1 MTAPATSADRW
12 LARSHSWLG
21 IGLLGGF
28 LLYHL
33 AGLWPA
39 LDSREAWV
47 LARLDRSENRTLVGW
62 VLVVLVVHGV
72 LGAMRMARTPAA
84 QLSKDERG
92 LRRIQAASGVLVA
105 AFVVYHVGQLWG
117 LDSEPHGSSRALYGE
132 LWSSLGRPL
141 QLGVYLLG
149 ISLACFHFGHGLS
162 RAVLTWISPSSSS
175 ARLLLR
181 VGTGAVAFALWAL
194 WLQVLAHFAIGQRL
208 F

>member
-1 MTAPATSADRW
+1 MTAPATPADRW

-21 IGLLGGF
+21 LGLLGGF
-28 LLYHL
+28 LVYHL
-33 AGLWPA
+33 ARLWPV

-47 LARLDRSENRTLVGW
+47 LAALDRSEHRTLAGW
-62 VLVVLVVHGV
+62 LIVVLIVHGV

-92 LRRIQAASGVLVA
+92 LRRIQAASGLLIG
-105 AFVVYHVGQLWG
+105 AFVVYHLAQLWG
-117 LDSEPHGSSRALYGE
+117 LDAEPYGSGRALYGA
-132 LWSSLGRPL
+132 LWNALGHPL

-149 ISLACFHFGHGLS
+149 VSLACFHLGHGLG
-162 RAVLTWISPSSSS
+162 RAALSWIAPRS
-175 ARLLLR
+175 ASVRLLLR
-181 VGTGAVAFALWAL
+181 VGTSGLAFGLWAL